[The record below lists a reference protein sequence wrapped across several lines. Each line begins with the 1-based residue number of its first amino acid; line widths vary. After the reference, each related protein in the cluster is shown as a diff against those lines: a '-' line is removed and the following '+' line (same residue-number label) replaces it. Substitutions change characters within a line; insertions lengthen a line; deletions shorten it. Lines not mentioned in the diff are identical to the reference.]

1 MESSDN
7 LANVAQNKINEL
19 IGSQNKAYSH
29 DMTFQHPTNA
39 GYQYSSSDD
48 QSYRINGSPHW
59 HINSGGCYVQPPN
72 WDNNGSDISIGGVDW
87 SQQIARLAEDPA
99 KQKEDQMLKQMP
111 MEMTIERMK
120 RCAGCTFA
128 NAVHCMH
135 RFRIGETDSPCPC
148 NQRDMLV
155 YGHCPKFK
163 SAEQVEIELA
173 AEGIDDGKE

>member
-29 DMTFQHPTNA
+29 DMTFQHPTNV

-59 HINSGGCYVQPPN
+59 HVNSGGCYVQPPK
-72 WDNNGSDISIGGVDW
+72 WDNTGSDISIGGVDW

-128 NAVHCMH
+128 CIDLGQEKLIHHVLATNVTCLFMV
-135 RFRIGETDSPCPC
+135 IVLSSSLQ
-148 NQRDMLV
+148 NKQRQSLQQ
-155 YGHCPKFK
+155 K
-163 SAEQVEIELA
+163 ELMM
-173 AEGIDDGKE
+173 ERNNVCH